1 MIVYPKSLQKLIDSF
16 KLLPGVGEKTAER
29 YALAILEKR
38 KEDVLLFAK
47 SLEDVQ
53 TKLRECERCHNL
65 SEDNLCAICQ
75 DEHRDQRVICVV
87 ASVKELA
94 SIEKSGSYHGQYHV
108 LGGLIS
114 SKKGILPE
122 DLHLSSLYRRLEDVD
137 EVILALNATVDG
149 EMTALY
155 LDQKIKDR
163 VEVTR
168 LAFGLPIGGHLDYAD
183 DLTLHKAFEGRSKM
197 E

>member
-1 MIVYPKSLQKLIDSF
+1 MIVYPKSLQQLINSF

-29 YALAILEKR
+29 YALAILEK
-38 KEDVLLFAK
+38 KDEDIQMFSK
-47 SLEDVQ
+47 SLQNVS
-53 TKLRECERCHNL
+53 TKLRECERCYNL
-65 SEDNLCAICQ
+65 SEERLCSICE
-75 DEHRDQRVICVV
+75 DEHRNQSVICVV
-87 ASVKELA
+87 ASVKELV
-94 SIEKSGSYHGQYHV
+94 SIEKSGTYHGQYHV

-122 DLHLSSLYRRLEDVD
+122 DLHINSLYRRLDNVD

-155 LDQKIKDR
+155 LGQKIKDK
-163 VEVTR
+163 VDVTR

-183 DLTLHKAFEGRSKM
+183 DLTLQKAFEGRSKI

>member
-1 MIVYPKSLQKLIDSF
+1 MIVYPKPLQQLIDSF

-29 YALAILEKR
+29 YALAVLEKR
-38 KEDVLLFAK
+38 EEDVLLFSE
-47 SLEDVQ
+47 SLERVQ
-53 TKLRECERCHNL
+53 TELRECERCYNL
-65 SEDNLCAICQ
+65 SEESLCSICQ
-75 DEHRDQRVICVV
+75 DSGRDETVICVV
-87 ASVKELA
+87 ASVKELV
-94 SIEKSGSYHGQYHV
+94 SIERSRTYHGQYHV

-122 DLHLSSLYRRLEDVD
+122 DLHIASLYRRLEGVD

-155 LDQKIKDR
+155 LDQKIKDQ
-163 VEVTR
+163 VNVTR

-183 DLTLHKAFEGRSKM
+183 DLTLQKAFEGRSKM